1 MPDGE
6 TCDWMVS
13 KYDVEFGQE
22 PIGTGGFA
30 KVLIGRWKSKEV
42 ALKMFQ
48 SQEGVAPQPQVV
60 REEIETWSKLRHPN
74 ILEFFAAN
82 VSDAEP
88 FIVMAYMKNGN
99 ARDYLKS
106 HPASDRIK
114 MARRVSLRHRA
125 TAATISLSL
134 QLHDASLGLSHLHES
149 GITHGD
155 IKAANIL
162 IDDAGRA
169 VIADFGLSRVKTAID
184 SRTIAQSTAPKSTA
198 QGSQYWRAPEL
209 FKGERPGLPCDV
221 YSFGM
226 TIYEVVPL
234 STSYSFNNTHTFI
247 DPDR

>member
-1 MPDGE
+1 
-6 TCDWMVS
+6 
-13 KYDVEFGQE
+13 
-22 PIGTGGFA
+22 
-30 KVLIGRWKSKEV
+30 
-42 ALKMFQ
+42 
-48 SQEGVAPQPQVV
+48 
-60 REEIETWSKLRHPN
+60 
-74 ILEFFAAN
+74 EFFAAN
-82 VSDAEP
+82 VSDTEP

-114 MARRVSLRHRA
+114 IARR
-125 TAATISLSL
+125 
-134 QLHDASLGLSHLHES
+134 LHDASLGLSHLHES

-209 FKGERPGLPCDV
+209 FKGERPGFPCDV